1 MGNVWLLTDNAEDEE
16 IVCSSCVMHELI
28 YSRFECWKFKL
39 TIRLYAI
46 GSLIKSEMIDNFTTA
61 RDLLKEIEYIN
72 ANLGVHSYVNA
83 SNGTGTSAYNN
94 VDFSAQLAA
103 AQTSTATKAI
113 GNSGI
118 GAVYGNNATID
129 NSVVIKDNNFGY
141 NVEEILTKVL
151 DKNQKEMQ
159 AYILELFNNQ

>member
-1 MGNVWLLTDNAEDEE
+1 M
-16 IVCSSCVMHELI
+16 
-28 YSRFECWKFKL
+28 
-39 TIRLYAI
+39 YAI

-72 ANLGVHSYVNA
+72 ANLGVHSYVDT
-83 SNGTGTSAYNN
+83 SMGTGTSAYNN

-103 AQTSTATKAI
+103 AQTSTATTAMGTNSI
-113 GNSGI
+113 GS
-118 GAVYGNNATID
+118 VYGNNATID

-151 DKNQKEMQ
+151 DQNQKEMQ

>member
-1 MGNVWLLTDNAEDEE
+1 M
-16 IVCSSCVMHELI
+16 
-28 YSRFECWKFKL
+28 
-39 TIRLYAI
+39 YAI

-151 DKNQKEMQ
+151 DQNQKEMQ
-159 AYILELFNNQ
+159 AYILELFNNR

>member
-72 ANLGVHSYVNA
+72 ANLGVHSYVNT
-83 SNGTGTSAYNN
+83 SMGTGTSAYNN

-103 AQTSTATKAI
+103 AQTSTATTTM

-129 NSVVIKDNNFGY
+129 NSVVIKDNQFGY
-141 NVEEILTKVL
+141 NVEEILTKL
-151 DKNQKEMQ
+151 MTQQKQEMQ
-159 AYILELFNNQ
+159 AYIADVFDGK

>member
-1 MGNVWLLTDNAEDEE
+1 M
-16 IVCSSCVMHELI
+16 
-28 YSRFECWKFKL
+28 
-39 TIRLYAI
+39 YAI

-94 VDFSAQLAA
+94 VDFSAQLAS

-113 GNSGI
+113 GSGGI

-129 NSVVIKDNNFGY
+129 NSVTIKDNNFGY
-141 NVEEILTKVL
+141 NVEEIITKAL
-151 DKNQKEMQ
+151 DEQMKQMQ
-159 AYILELFNNQ
+159 NYIAEVFDGK